1 MKRMKAKGKGEK
13 KNKGGRPSKFTPE
26 IQDRICELITEGAF
40 KVGAAKGVGIAY
52 KTMRAWELENQDFCA
67 AIKKAEEAREHV
79 LLAMIKLAGAEDWK
93 ALAWILERTRP
104 DKYSLVARSRDD
116 IAEVEADSR
125 ETISLD
131 VTIPSGKSVAVVFRQ
146 ESSVKE
152 INRAVD
158 DTGPKDQEQA
168 RA

>member
-104 DKYSLVARSRDD
+104 DKYSLHNRVELKGDLTQTITVDLAERKLREIEAELAKHRD
-116 IAEVEADSR
+116 
-125 ETISLD
+125 
-131 VTIPSGKSVAVVFRQ
+131 P
-146 ESSVKE
+146 
-152 INRAVD
+152 
-158 DTGPKDQEQA
+158 
-168 RA
+168 